1 VPIALILIYI
11 MLFFA
16 LKKHRDALLIFTAIP
31 FSAIGG
37 IFLLWLRDMPFS
49 ISAGVGFIA
58 LFGIAVL
65 NGIILVEYF
74 KDILKTHD
82 KLSLQHIIDAT
93 QDRLR
98 AVLLTASSTALGFL
112 PMAISTGAGAE
123 VQRPLATVVIGG
135 LVTSTLLTLIVLPVL
150 YAMNNKT
157 PKLKLNS
164 PLSIL
169 VILLLGT
176 SISSYAQE
184 NEFEALKQK
193 MLDNNH
199 KLKSAQLLSESTKA
213 AEGQAFTFNKT
224 QIYQNYDQSEADPIA
239 SQPLYQWGIV
249 QQFDFPTVYANKLK
263 LNKVKTELAETQ
275 LSIAELKQIKSLQIN
290 YQNFLQAK
298 EKLAVYDSIY
308 KVYKAFSRMAKRK
321 FEEGESNYLEKI
333 TAESKASQIEID
345 RDQLQQDL
353 ANSKLAIQAL
363 LQDEEPLN
371 LKGRELKKLQLK
383 SVLKQNENLSISA
396 LTIDQKMAEQATSQ
410 VGLNIPL
417 LFFGDRS
424 KIKSARLKA
433 RAKEAELTDAKIA
446 LIKGQEQLIE
456 LLKVQSNT
464 LTNYENHQLKMAT
477 EILNTAKLSY
487 KAGEI
492 DFFRYVQSIEQA
504 QRIKLDYLSK
514 LRDYNQTI
522 IQLNYFLLN

>member
-1 VPIALILIYI
+1 
-11 MLFFA
+11 
-16 LKKHRDALLIFTAIP
+16 
-31 FSAIGG
+31 
-37 IFLLWLRDMPFS
+37 
-49 ISAGVGFIA
+49 
-58 LFGIAVL
+58 
-65 NGIILVEYF
+65 
-74 KDILKTHD
+74 
-82 KLSLQHIIDAT
+82 
-93 QDRLR
+93 
-98 AVLLTASSTALGFL
+98 
-112 PMAISTGAGAE
+112 
-123 VQRPLATVVIGG
+123 
-135 LVTSTLLTLIVLPVL
+135 
-150 YAMNNKT
+150 MNNKT

-176 SISSYAQE
+176 SISSFAQDS
-184 NEFEALKQK
+184 EFEALKQK
-193 MLDNNH
+193 MLENNH
-199 KLKSAQLLSESTKA
+199 KLKSAQLQSESTKA

-224 QIYQNYDQSEADPIA
+224 QVYQNYDQSEADPIA
-239 SQPLYQWGIV
+239 NRPLYQWGIV

-275 LSIAELKQIKSLQIN
+275 LSIIELKQIKLLQIN

-298 EKLAVYDSIY
+298 EKLKVYDSIY
-308 KVYKAFSRMAKRK
+308 EVYKAFSRMAKRK

-333 TAESKASQIEID
+333 TAESKSSQIEID
-345 RDQLQQDL
+345 RSQLQQDL

-363 LQDEEPLN
+363 LQVEEPLI
-371 LKGRELKKLQLK
+371 LKGRELKKLELK
-383 SVLKQNENLSISA
+383 SVLKQSENLSISA
-396 LTIDQKMAEQATSQ
+396 LTIDQKMAEQASKLAKHQILPGISASYFIRSNSAIEQNFNGYQ

-424 KIKSARLKA
+424 KIKSAQLKA

-446 LIKGQEQLIE
+446 LKKAQEQLIE

-464 LTNYENHQLKMAT
+464 LTNYENHQLKMAN

-514 LRDYNQTI
+514 LREYNQTI

>member
-1 VPIALILIYI
+1 
-11 MLFFA
+11 
-16 LKKHRDALLIFTAIP
+16 
-31 FSAIGG
+31 
-37 IFLLWLRDMPFS
+37 
-49 ISAGVGFIA
+49 
-58 LFGIAVL
+58 
-65 NGIILVEYF
+65 
-74 KDILKTHD
+74 
-82 KLSLQHIIDAT
+82 
-93 QDRLR
+93 
-98 AVLLTASSTALGFL
+98 
-112 PMAISTGAGAE
+112 
-123 VQRPLATVVIGG
+123 
-135 LVTSTLLTLIVLPVL
+135 
-150 YAMNNKT
+150 
-157 PKLKLNS
+157 
-164 PLSIL
+164 
-169 VILLLGT
+169 
-176 SISSYAQE
+176 
-184 NEFEALKQK
+184 
-193 MLDNNH
+193 
-199 KLKSAQLLSESTKA
+199 
-213 AEGQAFTFNKT
+213 
-224 QIYQNYDQSEADPIA
+224 
-239 SQPLYQWGIV
+239 
-249 QQFDFPTVYANKLK
+249 

-290 YQNFLQAK
+290 YQNFLEAK
-298 EKLAVYDSIY
+298 EKLRVYDSIY

-363 LQDEEPLN
+363 LQVEEPLI
-371 LKGRELKKLQLK
+371 LKGRELKKLELK

-396 LTIDQKMAEQATSQ
+396 LTIDQKMAEQATKLAKHQLLPGISASYFIRSNSAIEQNFNGYQ

-446 LIKGQEQLIE
+446 LKKAQEQLIE

-514 LRDYNQTI
+514 LREYNQTI